1 MRAKGASLLR
11 SRYFLFPFAVWLFKL
26 QLNHTALFTAK
37 PAYLRDLSFVSIFGV
52 VLGLGSVRYRTYLK
66 TGCALKSV
74 ANMKFQNIAEFE
86 PHLLKGTKSAGGGI

>member
-11 SRYFLFPFAVWLFKL
+11 SRYFIPVCYSELFKL

-37 PAYLRDLSFVSIFGV
+37 PAYLREPEFRKYLGV
-52 VLGLGSVRYRTYLK
+52 VLGFGSVRYRTYLK